1 MADDDHG
8 VGGDDGDR
16 RESSSDENP
25 NDHRTDPNAD
35 DDRGDLAP
43 DDHRTDPAPLSELRG
58 RVERR
63 RGRRGDT
70 EAPAE
75 NAPLSDLA
83 REQQGRDRP
92 DDDPFETV
100 EVGAVDAEALW
111 NAVVD
116 AEATSASAS
125 GSTDVDAVDVESSA
139 ANPTASVD
147 TGAETVADE
156 ADQRDEAADE
166 RVVDKREFCQR
177 CEFFSAP
184 PEVSCTNEGTEIVE
198 LVDAD
203 RFRVRNCPK
212 VADDDETFTTR
223 IDEA

>member
-16 RESSSDENP
+16 RESSSDEDP

-35 DDRGDLAP
+35 GDRGDLAP

-63 RGRRGDT
+63 RGRRGDA

-111 NAVVD
+111 NAVVEAD
-116 AEATSASAS
+116 ATSTGAS
-125 GSTDVDAVDVESSA
+125 GPIDADAVDAESGAS
-139 ANPTASVD
+139 NPTDGVD
-147 TGAETVADE
+147 PGTVGDE
-156 ADQRDEAADE
+156 ADQRDETDE
-166 RVVDKREFCQR
+166 HVVDKREFCQR

-184 PEVSCTNEGTEIVE
+184 PEVSCANAGTEIVE

-203 RFRVRNCPK
+203 RFRVRDCPK

-223 IDEA
+223 VDEA